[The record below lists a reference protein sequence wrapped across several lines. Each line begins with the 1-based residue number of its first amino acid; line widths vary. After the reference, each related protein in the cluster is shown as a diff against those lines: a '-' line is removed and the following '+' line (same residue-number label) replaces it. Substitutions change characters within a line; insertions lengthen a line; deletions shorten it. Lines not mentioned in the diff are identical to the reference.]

1 MRTGKFYRRNER
13 ETLEKLGFK
22 AVPGSGSGWIAK
34 EDGEN
39 EIALVQLK
47 STDSSSYTLKML
59 DMRTLE
65 YNAAVEHKVPIFVIQ
80 FLKQDKLYAVVNISD
95 LSDLFDAIRT
105 GEVKERTVIKQYK
118 EDTAKRS
125 KIKSNIKAREQF
137 YKERDENFASKKRK

>member
-1 MRTGKFYRRNER
+1 MRTGKFYRRNEK

-39 EIALVQLK
+39 DIALVQLK
-47 STDSSSYTLKML
+47 STDSNSYNLKML

-65 YNAAVEHKVPIFVIQ
+65 YNAAIEHKVPIFVIQ

-95 LSDLFDAIRT
+95 LSDLFEAIQT
-105 GEVKERTVIKQYK
+105 GEVKGRTVIKESK
-118 EDTAKRS
+118 KNTVKRRE
-125 KIKSNIKAREQF
+125 IKSSTKAREQF
-137 YKERDENFASKKRK
+137 YKERDEKFVGKKRK